1 MTVRG
6 TAGLMALLAAFCGYL
21 WLSARPAVSPAPP
34 GSPLLAIP
42 ADRVTRIQIEWPDAR
57 LAAVRNAG
65 AWRGA
70 AGGSVVPTRQ
80 IDDLLATL
88 ATIRP
93 VTTLAPAEREA
104 AAYGFG
110 DAATAV
116 RLDAGGEV
124 ALELEVGDRNPA
136 WTGVY
141 VRRAGSP
148 EAHLVGALLRWDL
161 DKLHDAMAP

>member
-34 GSPLLAIP
+34 GSPLLAVP
-42 ADRVTRIQIEWPDAR
+42 AGRVTRIEIEWPDAR

-65 AWRGA
+65 TWRGA
-70 AGGSVVPTRQ
+70 AGQSDVPAWQ

-93 VTTLAPAEREA
+93 VTTLARAERDA
-104 AAYGFG
+104 AQYGFG

-116 RLDAGGEV
+116 RLDAGAEV

-141 VRRAGSP
+141 VRRTGSP
-148 EAHLVGALLRWDL
+148 DAHLMGALLHWEL
-161 DKLHDAMAP
+161 EKLHDSVTP